1 MPDPTLALHPVSLS
15 LRQVADQIDQAV
27 KSGYAG
33 QDAVDRVLMRER
45 ARLAADLGF
54 GEAAVAVALQDI
66 ATTLRGLE
74 PVLRRGV
81 EAHEREV
88 AGVGAGVGVE
98 EPAPHVSAPAPAPT
112 PSAMSFWT
120 TLGLVLQ
127 EPYRTPLA
135 ALMALVLGALLSW
148 AGGQAGQ
155 ENRGSDPAGQEEST
169 PSAPSAPSEEP
180 RPSVLPVSVPQHREE
195 ETP

>member
-27 KSGYAG
+27 KAGYAG

-88 AGVGAGVGVE
+88 AGVGVGVGVE
-98 EPAPHVSAPAPAPT
+98 EPVPHVSAPAHTPT
-112 PSAMSFWT
+112 TFWT

-155 ENRGSDPAGQEEST
+155 EEAT
-169 PSAPSAPSEEP
+169 PSAPSAPSEQPDP
-180 RPSVLPVSVPQHREE
+180 RPPVLPVSVPQHREE